1 MMTGIVP
8 TFPGN
13 KRAKKTPTRMPMV
26 MARGVGIRL
35 TSAMNVELMFR
46 MWAMVVSFQVVKA
59 RLNVERRLWL
69 DLVRHLSVTVP
80 PLEISKSVN
89 YVHAYL
95 YNI

>member
-59 RLNVERRLWL
+59 RETGSTLNEG
-69 DLVRHLSVTVP
+69 SG
-80 PLEISKSVN
+80 
-89 YVHAYL
+89 
-95 YNI
+95 

>member
-1 MMTGIVP
+1 MPIV
-8 TFPGN
+8 T
-13 KRAKKTPTRMPMV
+13 
-26 MARGVGIRL
+26 ARGVGIRL

-46 MWAMVVSFQVVKA
+46 MWAMVVSFQVVKPKLSQGN

-69 DLVRHLSVTVP
+69 DLVRYLSVIVP

-89 YVHAYL
+89 YVHTCL